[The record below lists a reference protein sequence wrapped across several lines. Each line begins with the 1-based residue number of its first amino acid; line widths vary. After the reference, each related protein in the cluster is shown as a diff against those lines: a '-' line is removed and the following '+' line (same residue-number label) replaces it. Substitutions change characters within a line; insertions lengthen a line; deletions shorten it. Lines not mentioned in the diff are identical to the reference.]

1 MSHAHP
7 HSINWFEIPVT
18 NLDKAAAL
26 YAATLG
32 CDLKREVIFGV
43 PHAII
48 AAEGEAVTGTLISDP
63 ARQPQRGVGTLVFLN
78 AKDGV
83 PACLARAIAAG
94 AKVVQPVTDIGPF
107 GTSAKI
113 EDFDGNVI
121 GLHAPR

>member
-1 MSHAHP
+1 MSNAHP
-7 HSINWFEIPVT
+7 HAINWFEIPVG

-32 CDLKREVIFGV
+32 CELKREVFFGV

-78 AKDGV
+78 AKDEV
-83 PACLARAIAAG
+83 PACLARAVAAG

-113 EDFDGNVI
+113 EDLDGNVI

>member
-1 MSHAHP
+1 MSNVHP
-7 HSINWFEIPVT
+7 NAINWFEIPVT

-32 CDLKREVIFGV
+32 CDLKREVFFGV

-48 AAEGEAVTGTLISDP
+48 AAQGEAVTGTLISDP

-83 PACLARAIAAG
+83 PACLARAVAAG

>member
-7 HSINWFEIPVT
+7 HAINWFEIPVT

-32 CDLKREVIFGV
+32 CELKREVFFGV

-48 AAEGEAVTGTLISDP
+48 QADDEAVTGTLISDP
-63 ARQPQRGVGTLVFLN
+63 TRQPQRGVGTLVFLN

-83 PACLARAIAAG
+83 PVCLARAVAAG